1 MHQPAPSGAAPTR
14 RTRARP
20 TNSHLLR
27 FSSHLLNLLMIALS
41 IAAAYFMT
49 IQSIKVELAAKAE
62 SASVAAL
69 DKKLGIV
76 EILLKEG
83 VLNKEEFY
91 RFSNSVD
98 SRLARIEYLVS
109 PSRQETDRDP
119 RHP

>member
-1 MHQPAPSGAAPTR
+1 MLQPASSSATPTR

-20 TNSHLLR
+20 TDSSALR

-62 SASVAAL
+62 SASVAEL

>member
-1 MHQPAPSGAAPTR
+1 MIPSASSTKNGA
-14 RTRARP
+14 RAHRQRSP
-20 TNSHLLR
+20 DSFFR
-27 FSSHLLNLLMIALS
+27 FSGHLLNLLMIALS

-83 VLNKEEFY
+83 VVNKEEFY
-91 RFSNSVD
+91 RFSSSVD

-109 PSRQETDRDP
+109 DPVQERTRDLTQP
-119 RHP
+119 

>member
-1 MHQPAPSGAAPTR
+1 MSQPATELR
-14 RTRARP
+14 RARGRP
-20 TNSHLLR
+20 SNFSALK
-27 FSSHLLNLLMIALS
+27 FSSQLLNLLMIALS

-76 EILLKEG
+76 EILLTEG

-109 PSRQETDRDP
+109 PSRQESTRDP